1 MKGIGTVAIAGL
13 AVVALFYPHTAW
25 VFVAAEGGFLAWLAH
40 GTRRADAAALLA
52 AAGEPLE
59 PDEAELV
66 RRYAFYFAR
75 PSVARECASML
86 AVAGL
91 ASLLLVPWLTYKMQ
105 WLPAI
110 AIGLCLFAVAWLSK
124 LLAPAHSLSLTA
136 AKGNREALR
145 LLSAYDGAF
154 RKVAGRAL

>member
-1 MKGIGTVAIAGL
+1 MKGLGTAAIAAL
-13 AVVALFYPHTAW
+13 AAMALFYPQTAW
-25 VFVAAEGGFLAWLAH
+25 AFVAAEGGFLAWLAH
-40 GTRRADAAALLA
+40 GARRADGAALLA
-52 AAGEPLE
+52 AAAEPLE

-66 RRYAFYFAR
+66 QRFAFYFAR

-86 AVAGL
+86 AVVGL

-110 AIGLCLFAVAWLSK
+110 AIGACLFAVAWLSK
-124 LLAPAHSLSLTA
+124 LLAPAHGLSLSA